1 MIKWWSVARA
11 IFQKIHPVSDLLSK
25 KQRASRVQF
34 FSPPKKNTRRPPG
47 CPCCPEGL
55 LWEEKKKKMSLCP
68 DSGYFPLAWCRTF
81 CMLSASM
88 QIPPGHSCKKMQT
101 TLSLT
106 LSPPPHAFSPP
117 SPRWLYGCS
126 LFDVF
131 PSLNA
136 PPRRCLLL
144 SPVLLFLLPSFL
156 SPFLPSLP
164 LRRLLSGVSSR
175 LTSLA
180 VTLDF
185 KELLHSSVTHQR
197 EGAIQRHAKREGG
210 DEEWV
215 YKKNRGGTSV
225 WKEGTREKED
235 PLLTAG
241 NLWESQQQ
249 NKKKKKKEHTPT
261 QLHTHTKSH
270 STVPHTLFLCVCCFC
285 PVGCVPMPH
294 TWSLPLFFFSL
305 SPLSIC
311 LLSISFIPF
320 TWAGSTKGGCW
331 GLFLPVIPRCTCACV
346 CVCVSFFFP
355 KSFLHSPV
363 FLKSRLLY
371 FHRLRAHWHSPSFL
385 FFFFLSP
392 FLCILRWLAS

>member
-1 MIKWWSVARA
+1 
-11 IFQKIHPVSDLLSK
+11 
-25 KQRASRVQF
+25 
-34 FSPPKKNTRRPPG
+34 
-47 CPCCPEGL
+47 
-55 LWEEKKKKMSLCP
+55 MSLCP

-215 YKKNRGGTSV
+215 YKKIEGERVYERRARERKRIRSWPRGTS
-225 WKEGTREKED
+225 GSH
-235 PLLTAG
+235 
-241 NLWESQQQ
+241 N
-249 NKKKKKKEHTPT
+249 NKIKKKKKEHTPT

-294 TWSLPLFFFSL
+294 TWSP
-305 SPLSIC
+305 
-311 LLSISFIPF
+311 
-320 TWAGSTKGGCW
+320 
-331 GLFLPVIPRCTCACV
+331 
-346 CVCVSFFFP
+346 SFFFFP
-355 KSFLHSPV
+355 FLPCRSV
-363 FLKSRLLY
+363 FFL
-371 FHRLRAHWHSPSFL
+371 SPSFL
-385 FFFFLSP
+385 SLEPAVQKGDVEACSFP
-392 FLCILRWLAS
+392 